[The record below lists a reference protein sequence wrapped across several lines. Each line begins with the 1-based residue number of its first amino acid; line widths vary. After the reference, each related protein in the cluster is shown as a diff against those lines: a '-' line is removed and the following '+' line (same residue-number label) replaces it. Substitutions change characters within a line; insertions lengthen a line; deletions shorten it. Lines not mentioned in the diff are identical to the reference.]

1 MDAYSI
7 IQPIKIS
14 GLSVWTCL
22 CWQKIKQM
30 FTLSVEYG
38 WFVLVLP
45 MCVSVFYN
53 MVICGMKTATAKNWS
68 FNCFY
73 FLSYILCH

>member
-30 FTLSVEYG
+30 FTTSAEYG

-45 MCVSVFYN
+45 MCVSVFYS

-68 FNCFY
+68 
-73 FLSYILCH
+73 S